1 MNINNNKKIF
11 FGILGLG
18 RVFSNRLL
26 DVFTKEVTG
35 TKIKGV
41 FDKDSIKNIKFS
53 KILNLSLIKNIKDF
67 FKLKLDFIY
76 IATESGNH
84 AKHIKYCFDA
94 NKNVVVEKPPTLKV
108 DQLLELQK
116 IASKKKLFF
125 FVIFQNRFNK
135 SVLFVKKYLTRKILK
150 KIIFVNLK
158 LIWSRDQSYYN
169 DWHGNWLM
177 DGGVLSQQGIHYIDL
192 LCYFFGQ
199 PIKCISV
206 IEKKSNKLEAEDTH
220 VGIICFNNDINCQI
234 SLTTAIRPQDL
245 EASIE
250 IITKDQKILLNG
262 LCCNKLKIL
271 NHDLSNKKN
280 NAKISKKFS
289 SEVPTGYGLSHASAL
304 QGIVDYSLKIKNSIK
319 PLKAIDTLNTIKLL
333 NMLYRSSEKKTWAYF
348 KENNFQSKLG
358 N

>member
-67 FKLKLDFIY
+67 FKLELDFIY

-116 IASKKKLFF
+116 IASKKKLSF

-234 SLTTAIRPQDL
+234 SLTTAIRL
-245 EASIE
+245 
-250 IITKDQKILLNG
+250 
-262 LCCNKLKIL
+262 
-271 NHDLSNKKN
+271 
-280 NAKISKKFS
+280 
-289 SEVPTGYGLSHASAL
+289 
-304 QGIVDYSLKIKNSIK
+304 
-319 PLKAIDTLNTIKLL
+319 
-333 NMLYRSSEKKTWAYF
+333 RSFNRNYY
-348 KENNFQSKLG
+348 
-358 N
+358 

>member
-125 FVIFQNRFNK
+125 FFHFSK
-135 SVLFVKKYLTRKILK
+135 
-150 KIIFVNLK
+150 
-158 LIWSRDQSYYN
+158 
-169 DWHGNWLM
+169 
-177 DGGVLSQQGIHYIDL
+177 
-192 LCYFFGQ
+192 
-199 PIKCISV
+199 
-206 IEKKSNKLEAEDTH
+206 
-220 VGIICFNNDINCQI
+220 QI
-234 SLTTAIRPQDL
+234 
-245 EASIE
+245 
-250 IITKDQKILLNG
+250 
-262 LCCNKLKIL
+262 
-271 NHDLSNKKN
+271 
-280 NAKISKKFS
+280 
-289 SEVPTGYGLSHASAL
+289 
-304 QGIVDYSLKIKNSIK
+304 
-319 PLKAIDTLNTIKLL
+319 
-333 NMLYRSSEKKTWAYF
+333 
-348 KENNFQSKLG
+348 
-358 N
+358 

>member
-1 MNINNNKKIF
+1 MDIKNKKKIF

-26 DVFTKEVTG
+26 DVFTKEVKG
-35 TKIKGV
+35 IKIKGV
-41 FDKDSIKNIKFS
+41 FDKNSIKNIKFS
-53 KILNLSLIKNIKDF
+53 KLLNLPLKKNIKDF
-67 FKLKLDFIY
+67 FRLKLDFIY

-108 DQLLELQK
+108 DQLLHLQK
-116 IASKKKLFF
+116 IASKKKLLF
-125 FVIFQNRFNK
+125 FVMFQNRLNE
-135 SVLFVKKYLTRKILK
+135 SVIFVKKYLSKKILK

-158 LIWSRDQSYYN
+158 LIWSRNQSYYN

-199 PIKCISV
+199 PIKCISI

-220 VGIICFNNDINCQI
+220 VGIVCFKNSINCQI
-234 SLTTAIRPQDL
+234 SLTTAVRPQDL

-304 QGIVDYSLKIKNSIK
+304 QGIVDYSLKKKNSIK

-333 NMLYRSSEKKTWAYF
+333 NMLYRSSEKKTWVYF

>member
-1 MNINNNKKIF
+1 MGIKNNKKIF
-11 FGILGLG
+11 FGVLGLG

-35 TKIKGV
+35 IKIKGV
-41 FDKDSIKNIKFS
+41 FDKERIKNIKFS
-53 KILNLSLIKNIKDF
+53 KILNLPLIKNIKDF
-67 FKLKLDFIY
+67 FKLKFDFIY
-76 IATESGNH
+76 IATESGSH
-84 AKHIKYCFDA
+84 AKHIKYCLDA
-94 NKNVVVEKPPTLKV
+94 NINVVVEKPPTLRV

-116 IASKKKLFF
+116 IASKKKLLL

-135 SVLFVKKYLTRKILK
+135 SVIFVKKYLTSKILK
-150 KIIFVNLK
+150 KIIFINLK

-169 DWHGNWLM
+169 DWHGKWLM

-220 VGIICFNNDINCQI
+220 IGIICFKNAINCQI
-234 SLTTAIRPQDL
+234 SLTTAVRPKDL

-250 IITKDQKILLNG
+250 IITKDQKILLYG

-289 SEVPTGYGLSHASAL
+289 SEVPTGYGLSHASAI
-304 QGIVDYSLKIKNSIK
+304 QGIVDYSLKRKNSIK

-333 NMLYRSSEKKTWAYF
+333 NMLYRSSEKKNWVYF
-348 KENNFQSKLG
+348 EENNFQSKLG

>member
-1 MNINNNKKIF
+1 MDIKNKKKIF

-26 DVFTKEVTG
+26 DVFTKEVKG
-35 TKIKGV
+35 IKIKGV
-41 FDKDSIKNIKFS
+41 FDKNSIKNIKFS
-53 KILNLSLIKNIKDF
+53 KLLNLPLKKNIKDF
-67 FKLKLDFIY
+67 FRLKLDFIY

-108 DQLLELQK
+108 DQLLHLQK
-116 IASKKKLFF
+116 IASKKKLLF
-125 FVIFQNRFNK
+125 FVMFQNRLNE
-135 SVLFVKKYLTRKILK
+135 SVIFVKKYLSKKILK

-158 LIWSRDQSYYN
+158 LIWSRNQSYYN

-199 PIKCISV
+199 PIKCISI

-220 VGIICFNNDINCQI
+220 VGIVCFKNSINCQI
-234 SLTTAIRPQDL
+234 SLTTAVRPQDL

-333 NMLYRSSEKKTWAYF
+333 NMLYRSSEKKTWVYF

>member
-1 MNINNNKKIF
+1 MDIKNKKKIF

-26 DVFTKEVTG
+26 DVFTKEVKG
-35 TKIKGV
+35 IKIKGV
-41 FDKDSIKNIKFS
+41 FDKNSIKNIKFS
-53 KILNLSLIKNIKDF
+53 KLLNLPLKKNIKDF
-67 FKLKLDFIY
+67 FRLKLDFIY

-108 DQLLELQK
+108 DQLLHLQK
-116 IASKKKLFF
+116 IASKKKLLF
-125 FVIFQNRFNK
+125 FVMFQNRLNE
-135 SVLFVKKYLTRKILK
+135 SVIFVKKYLSKKILK

-199 PIKCISV
+199 PIKCISI

-220 VGIICFNNDINCQI
+220 VGIVCFKNSINCQI
-234 SLTTAIRPQDL
+234 SLTTAVRPQDL

-333 NMLYRSSEKKTWAYF
+333 NMLYRSSEKKTWVYF

>member
-1 MNINNNKKIF
+1 MDATNNKKIF

-26 DVFTKEVTG
+26 DVFTKEVRG
-35 TKIKGV
+35 IKIKGV
-41 FDKDSIKNIKFS
+41 FDKDNIKNIKFS
-53 KILNLSLIKNIKDF
+53 KMFNLSIIKNIKDF

-84 AKHIKYCFDA
+84 AKHIKYCFDV
-94 NKNVVVEKPPTLKV
+94 NKNVVVEKPPVLKV
-108 DQLLELQK
+108 DELVKLQK
-116 IASKKKLFF
+116 IAKKKKLFF

-150 KIIFVNLK
+150 KVIFVNLK

-169 DWHGNWLM
+169 DWHGTWLM

-192 LCYFFGQ
+192 LCYFFGE
-199 PIKCISV
+199 PIKCIS
-206 IEKKSNKLEAEDTH
+206 IIDRKSNKLEAEDTH
-220 VGIICFNNDINCQI
+220 VGIICFKSGINCQI
-234 SLTTAIRPQDL
+234 SLTTAVRPQDL

-250 IITKDQKILLNG
+250 IITKDQKILLHG

-271 NHDLSNKKN
+271 NNDLSNKKN
-280 NAKISKKFS
+280 NAQISKKFS
-289 SEVPTGYGLSHASAL
+289 SEVPTGYGLSHASAI

-333 NMLYRSSEKKTWAYF
+333 NMLYRSSEKKTWVHF